1 MDVPRSVASR
11 GVEAATYAGDI
22 QQAPSHGDYLM
33 KKKKRRRKKKNR
45 H

>member
-1 MDVPRSVASR
+1 VTSR
-11 GVEAATYAGDI
+11 GVEAATYTGDI

-33 KKKKRRRKKKNR
+33 MKKKKKKNR